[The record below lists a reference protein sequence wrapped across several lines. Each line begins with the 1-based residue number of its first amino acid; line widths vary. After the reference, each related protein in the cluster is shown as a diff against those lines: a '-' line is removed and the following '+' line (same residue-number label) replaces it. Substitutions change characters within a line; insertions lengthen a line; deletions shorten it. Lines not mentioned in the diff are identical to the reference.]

1 MKDVH
6 NTDPSHL
13 MTSLSSNSSMK
24 DNQQSTGSIIV
35 GGKPGTN
42 QEIIIPANKSTTFL
56 TPSEFQKFAGS
67 GSFQIVNVNGDT
79 PTMQII
85 TAVDNGHREGEVTI
99 DEDGRIITEGG
110 QQLEVPD

>member
-1 MKDVH
+1 MKEVH

-13 MTSLSSNSSMK
+13 MNSLASNTSIKDSSPSS
-24 DNQQSTGSIIV
+24 GSIIV

-56 TPSEFQKFAGS
+56 TSSEFQKFAGS
-67 GSFQIVNVNGDT
+67 GSFQIVNVNGEA

-85 TAVDNGHREGEVTI
+85 TAVENGPREGEVTI
-99 DEDGRIITEGG
+99 DEEGRLITEGG
-110 QQLEVPD
+110 QQLEVKN